1 MLVLTV
7 EVDKMLL
14 EVLLKVKEE
23 FDVTMIIQNQL
34 NWQLM
39 KYKIDSLHKVQ

>member
-1 MLVLTV
+1 MQIYVLTLMLVLTV

-34 NWQLM
+34 N
-39 KYKIDSLHKVQ
+39 